1 MSSIRE
7 NLERVR
13 ESIERALAKAGRKDE
28 VILVAVTKTVPP
40 ERINESID
48 AGVTA
53 IGENRVGEA
62 EEKRDFVKPGAV
74 WHLIGHLQRNKVKKA
89 LPLFQ
94 MIQSIDK
101 LETALEIEQRASQPV
116 DILLEV
122 NSSGEPTKSGVD
134 PEGFFRLVD
143 LLRPLKMISV
153 KGVMTVGPLTD
164 YEESIRN
171 AFRLT
176 RRIFEKL
183 KTREPDLC
191 IRHLSMGMSADFTVA
206 IEEGSTM
213 IRVGSAIYGPRVV

>member
-153 KGVMTVGPLTD
+153 KGVMTVGPFTD

>member
-7 NLERVR
+7 NLDRVR
-13 ESIERALAKAGRKDE
+13 ESIERARMKAGRKDE

-48 AGVTA
+48 AGVTV

-62 EEKRDFVKPGAV
+62 EEKRGFVKQGAI

-101 LETALEIEQRASQPV
+101 LETALEIEQRATRPME
-116 DILLEV
+116 ILIEV
-122 NSSGEPTKSGVD
+122 NSSGEATKSGVA

-143 LLRPLKMISV
+143 LLRPLKMITV
-153 KGVMTVGPLTD
+153 KGIMTIGPLTD
-164 YEESIRN
+164 DEEMIRA

-176 RRIFEKL
+176 FRIFEEL
-183 KTREPDLC
+183 KSRDKELD
-191 IRHLSMGMSADFTVA
+191 IRHLSMGMSADFTIA
-206 IEEGSTM
+206 IEEGSNM
-213 IRVGSAIYGPRVV
+213 VRVGSAIYGPRIP